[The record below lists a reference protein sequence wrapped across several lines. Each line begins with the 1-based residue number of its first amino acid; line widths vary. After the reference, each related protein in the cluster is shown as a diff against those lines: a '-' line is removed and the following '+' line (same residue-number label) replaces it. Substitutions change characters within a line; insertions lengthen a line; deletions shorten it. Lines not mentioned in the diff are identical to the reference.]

1 MTDEAT
7 TATVPPPD
15 IAATLTAAWAT
26 FRTHTK
32 ILLQAFGVVV
42 GINIVFAIIFGL
54 ISQNL
59 NSSILSFILMGLGT
73 LPSLVFLPGLYSI
86 ALKCVRGQKA
96 ELKEILL
103 LFQDRLIHHVGM
115 LLLQVCGALACG
127 IGIIVTQ
134 ALFVPGSFLVI
145 DRKMDWDGAMERCV
159 EHIKPKIVPW
169 ILFSLAVCIVAMS
182 GLLVCI
188 VGVFVTAPLAFCAW
202 AHAYDR
208 SFKNVT

>member
-1 MTDEAT
+1 MTDEAP
-7 TATVPPPD
+7 ATVPPPD

-32 ILLQAFGVVV
+32 ILLQAYGVFAGV
-42 GINIVFAIIFGL
+42 NIVIAVVFGL

-59 NSSILSFILMGLGT
+59 NPLLGFLLMTLGSLPSIL
-73 LPSLVFLPGLYSI
+73 LVPGLYSI

-96 ELKEILL
+96 EVKDLLL
-103 LFQDRLIHHVGM
+103 LFQDRFIHHVGL
-115 LLLQVCGALACG
+115 LLLQVCGFLACG
-127 IGIIVTQ
+127 VGVIVTM

-169 ILFSLAVCIVAMS
+169 ILFSLVVA
-182 GLLVCI
+182 LVAFAGVLACG
-188 VGVFVTAPLAFCAW
+188 VGVLVTGPLALCAW

-208 SFKNVT
+208 SFKSVA